1 MITRISGIHADFA
14 DSSLKMMTVL
24 WAPRS
29 NKKAAFTR
37 KAALQE
43 KWKILSGGNIVDCL
57 SQPRLEGFEL
67 TWGHSGNIPELIR
80 KILNALVPEPVGDFA
95 QSQLAVSEQLFCAL
109 DSL

>member
-43 KWKILSGGNIVDCL
+43 KWKILSGGNIVD
-57 SQPRLEGFEL
+57 
-67 TWGHSGNIPELIR
+67 
-80 KILNALVPEPVGDFA
+80 
-95 QSQLAVSEQLFCAL
+95 
-109 DSL
+109 